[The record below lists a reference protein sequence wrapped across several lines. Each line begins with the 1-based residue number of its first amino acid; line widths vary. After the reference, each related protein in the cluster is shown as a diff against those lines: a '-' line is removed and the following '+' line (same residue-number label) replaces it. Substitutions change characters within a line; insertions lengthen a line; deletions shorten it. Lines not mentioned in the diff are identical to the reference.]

1 METKEQILFDEA
13 VNILYD
19 TYTWDYGTY
28 TYQYDDRDW
37 LANQKQESRKK
48 KINYILES
56 IEDEQ

>member
-1 METKEQILFDEA
+1 MENKEQILFDEA

-19 TYTWDYGTY
+19 TYAWDYGTY
-28 TYQYDDRDW
+28 TYQYDNRDW

>member
-1 METKEQILFDEA
+1 MENKEQILFDEA
-13 VNILYD
+13 VNILYE
-19 TYTWDYGTY
+19 TYVWDYGTY
-28 TYQYDDRDW
+28 TYQYDNRDW